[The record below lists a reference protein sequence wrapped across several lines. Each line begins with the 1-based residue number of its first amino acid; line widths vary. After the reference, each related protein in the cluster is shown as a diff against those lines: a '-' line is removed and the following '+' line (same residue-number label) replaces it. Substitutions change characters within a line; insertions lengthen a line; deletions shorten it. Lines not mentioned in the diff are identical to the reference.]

1 MVVLYTEKVLNLVAQ
16 WIFRTFFVFQLIQRQ
31 RMVSCRFSELSAVL
45 EPGRPVKSDK
55 LAILSDAIRVVNQL
69 KTESE
74 EYKEMNEKLL
84 EEIKTLKVRQY
95 KEFLNLFS
103 FLISW
108 YFSYWL
114 TTFVLQLEKVE
125 KHT

>member
-1 MVVLYTEKVLNLVAQ
+1 
-16 WIFRTFFVFQLIQRQ
+16 
-31 RMVSCRFSELSAVL
+31 MVSCRFSELSAVL

-55 LAILSDAIRVVNQL
+55 LAILGDAIRVVNQL

-114 TTFVLQLEKVE
+114 TTFVLQSEKVE

>member
-1 MVVLYTEKVLNLVAQ
+1 
-16 WIFRTFFVFQLIQRQ
+16 
-31 RMVSCRFSELSAVL
+31 MVSCRFSELSAVL

-125 KHT
+125 KHTWCWQ